1 MSFSCKLKPCLMRCA
16 LKLLG
21 ILDLALFMLL
31 HLSEM
36 LGMLFVVVIYMIYLL
51 LHPTQLEK
59 VYLLKYVFVG

>member
-16 LKLLG
+16 SELLG
-21 ILDLALFMLL
+21 IVDFALFMLL

-59 VYLLKYVFVG
+59 VYLLKYFVG

>member
-31 HLSEM
+31 HLLAL
-36 LGMLFVVVIYMIYLL
+36 LGIILMVIVIYMLT
-51 LHPTQLEK
+51 HPSQLEK